1 MNVSQSSQSFESNPS
16 SSSTVTVQ
24 QLLSGEAWKR
34 VSHDIDYRPFFG
46 DVTSFNDP
54 EYGID
59 LLPGRKK
66 PKVVISVT
74 MYNESF
80 KELNDS
86 LRGIADNI
94 ENLPEYSYGL
104 TIDDIVVFV
113 IIDGR
118 SVLDSSIFQVGII
131 ECCNSIVP

>member
-1 MNVSQSSQSFESNPS
+1 MRDCNAGSQKIQRLLTGETWRTVSKD
-16 SSSTVTVQ
+16 V
-24 QLLSGEAWKR
+24 
-34 VSHDIDYRPFFG
+34 DYRPFFG
-46 DVTSFNDP
+46 DITSFNDP
-54 EYGID
+54 ENGID
-59 LLPGRKK
+59 VLPGRQK

-104 TIDDIVVFV
+104 TIDDIIVVV

-118 SVLDSSIFQVGII
+118 DKMSNSIFQVPLRGA
-131 ECCNSIVP
+131 PDA

>member
-1 MNVSQSSQSFESNPS
+1 MNDSETSGDNASDA
-16 SSSTVTVQ
+16 VTVQ
-24 QLLSGEAWKR
+24 QLLTGEAWKR

-54 EYGID
+54 EYGIE
-59 LLPGRKK
+59 LFTGRKK

-118 SVLDSSIFQVGII
+118 NAMNSTIFQV
-131 ECCNSIVP
+131 PF

>member
-1 MNVSQSSQSFESNPS
+1 ME
-16 SSSTVTVQ
+16 

-34 VSHDIDYRPFFG
+34 VSHDIEYRTYFG
-46 DVTSFNDP
+46 DVTCFNDS
-54 EYGID
+54 EYGIE
-59 LLPGRKK
+59 LFGTNRK
-66 PKVVISVT
+66 PKVIISVT

-118 SVLDSSIFQVGII
+118 KSMNSTIFQVFFII
-131 ECCNSIVP
+131 ISMIYIVS

>member
-1 MNVSQSSQSFESNPS
+1 
-16 SSSTVTVQ
+16 
-24 QLLSGEAWKR
+24 
-34 VSHDIDYRPFFG
+34 
-46 DVTSFNDP
+46 
-54 EYGID
+54 
-59 LLPGRKK
+59 
-66 PKVVISVT
+66 

-104 TIDDIVVFV
+104 TIDDIIVVV

-118 SVLDSSIFQVGII
+118 DKMSNSIFQVPLCGA
-131 ECCNSIVP
+131 PDA

>member
-1 MNVSQSSQSFESNPS
+1 MNASETSGEQDSNG
-16 SSSTVTVQ
+16 VTVQ

-34 VSHDIDYRPFFG
+34 VSHDIDYRPYFG

-54 EYGID
+54 EYGIE
-59 LLPGRKK
+59 LFPGRRK

-80 KELNDS
+80 KELNDT

-118 SVLDSSIFQVGII
+118 SVMDSSIFQVQHVEI
-131 ECCNSIVP
+131 S

>member
-1 MNVSQSSQSFESNPS
+1 
-16 SSSTVTVQ
+16 
-24 QLLSGEAWKR
+24 
-34 VSHDIDYRPFFG
+34 
-46 DVTSFNDP
+46 
-54 EYGID
+54 
-59 LLPGRKK
+59 
-66 PKVVISVT
+66 

-118 SVLDSSIFQVGII
+118 NVMNSTIFQVLF
-131 ECCNSIVP
+131 